1 VYERKEITMNKRLLS
16 IMLILVLG
24 ITVSL
29 SAITLDEGQ
38 KMLKT
43 IDEMSNFSG
52 TDFSALMSMI
62 TEDPEDG
69 IEKTIVQQFR
79 SDDDDKFLMLLNE
92 PVVKKG
98 QGYLMIDDNLWF
110 YDPESR
116 KFSHTSLNDQFN
128 GSEAN
133 NSDFNSSSTADD
145 YKVTSIE
152 EGTLGKYEVYILNIE
167 AVNNEVTYPT
177 QKIWVTKAG
186 TLTLKTE
193 DYSAGGRLMRSSY
206 YPTYAKAG
214 TNYIAT
220 KMIFVDELIKGKK
233 TTITISDIS
242 TKDLPDSIFTK
253 AYVERVNN

>member
-1 VYERKEITMNKRLLS
+1 
-16 IMLILVLG
+16 MLILVLG

>member
-1 VYERKEITMNKRLLS
+1 
-16 IMLILVLG
+16 MLIILLG

-29 SAITLDEGQ
+29 SAVTLDEGQ
-38 KMLKT
+38 KMLNT
-43 IDEMSNFSG
+43 IDEMSNFAG

-177 QKIWVTKAG
+177 QKLWVTRAG

-214 TNYIAT
+214 TNYIPT
-220 KMIFVDELIKGKK
+220 RMIFVDELIKGKK

-253 AYVERVNN
+253 AYVELVNN

>member
-1 VYERKEITMNKRLLS
+1 
-16 IMLILVLG
+16 MLILVLG

-145 YKVTSIE
+145 YKVTLIE

-177 QKIWVTKAG
+177 QKLWVTKAG

>member
-1 VYERKEITMNKRLLS
+1 
-16 IMLILVLG
+16 MLIVLLG

-29 SAITLDEGQ
+29 SAVTLDEGQ
-38 KMLKT
+38 KMLNT
-43 IDEMSNFSG
+43 IDEMSNFAG

-152 EGTLGKYEVYILNIE
+152 EGTLGKYEVYILSIE

-177 QKIWVTKAG
+177 QKLWVTRAG

-214 TNYIAT
+214 TNYIPT
-220 KMIFVDELIKGKK
+220 RMIFVDELIKGKK

-253 AYVERVNN
+253 AYVELVNN